1 MKVLVVTPTYGR
13 IPFLGRLVAS
23 FLSQTYEDK
32 ELVIIN
38 DDVNVTISCDEPNVI
53 CVNMNKK
60 ILVAQK
66 RNIATQ
72 VGYHDLYI
80 HLDDD
85 DVFLPERIANHV
97 KIHQEH
103 PEINLYRNTAAY
115 KVFGDCFHEYP
126 CTPNYVSYK
135 RKGWFE
141 MGGNTHDFNY
151 AEDLFLLENM
161 SNVLE
166 EDRPDQLDLVYNYG
180 GVNYHLAHENTNPE
194 LKNIISMAKDQLIE
208 MGVFKGEFKII
219 PDFEQFNNFVKLDK
233 KYKELNQNGTKDPVY
248 FEHVS
253 LGKIKVT

>member
-13 IPFLGRLVAS
+13 LPFLGRMVAS

-38 DDVNVTISCDEPNVI
+38 DDVNVTIYCDEPNVI
-53 CVNMNKK
+53 CINMNKK

-72 VGYHDLYI
+72 VGCYDLYI

-85 DVFLPERIANHV
+85 DIFLPERIANHV

-115 KVFGDCFHEYP
+115 RVYGNSFYKD
-126 CTPNYVSYK
+126 TSTQNYVSYK

-141 MGGNTHDFNY
+141 MGGNTHNSNFE
-151 AEDLFLLENM
+151 EDVYLLENM

-166 EDRPDQLDLVYNYG
+166 EDRPDQLDVVYNFG
-180 GVNYHLAHENTNPE
+180 GVNYHLGAQPDILELEN
-194 LKNIISMAKDQLIE
+194 IAKCQLIE
-208 MGVFKGEFKII
+208 IGMFKKEFKII
-219 PDFEQFNNFVKLDK
+219 PDFIEFNKFVELDK
-233 KYKELNQNGTKDPVY
+233 KYKEINSEDTNNEVY
-248 FEHVS
+248 IEHVS
-253 LGKIKVT
+253 LGKINV